1 MIMFSKTKNEVVSL
15 KRKKEIETLFAEGK
29 HFNKAPLKLVC
40 ASGTD
45 VLALG
50 FGVSKRNF
58 PRAVDRNRI
67 KRLMREQFKLQRAN
81 ADYTIFNGKGFFI
94 YTGNVLPSLHD
105 LEKPMSELIG
115 FWRALAEAS

>member
-1 MIMFSKTKNEVVSL
+1 MFSKTKNEVVSL
-15 KRKKEIETLFAEGK
+15 KGKKEIELLFAQGK
-29 HFNKAPLKLVC
+29 HFGKAPLKLVC

-45 VLALG
+45 ALALG

-81 ADYTIFNGKGFFI
+81 ADYTIFYGKGFFI

-105 LEKPMSELIG
+105 LEKPMSELIRR
-115 FWRALAEAS
+115 WRSLAEVS

>member
-1 MIMFSKTKNEVVSL
+1 MFSKTKNEVVSL

-29 HFNKAPLKLVC
+29 HFSKAPLKLVC
-40 ASGTD
+40 ASGAD

-67 KRLMREQFKLQRAN
+67 KRLMREQFKLQRSN
-81 ADYTIFNGKGFFI
+81 ADYTFFYGKSFFI
-94 YTGNVLPSLHD
+94 YTGKVVPSLYD

-115 FWRALAEAS
+115 SWRSLEEAS

>member
-1 MIMFSKTKNEVVSL
+1 MFSKTRNEVSRL
-15 KRKKEIETLFAEGK
+15 KSKKEIETLFAEGR
-29 HFNKAPLKLVC
+29 HFRTMPLKLVC
-40 ASGTD
+40 TSGTN

-58 PRAVDRNRI
+58 PKAVDRNRI

-81 ADYTIFNGKGFFI
+81 ADYTIFYGKGFFI

-115 FWRALAEAS
+115 RWRSLEEVS